1 MHQRLYNFLEENNIL
16 YNKQFGFR
24 KNNSTIEALIKI
36 TEKIRESIDKGKFG
50 CGIII
55 DLREAFD
62 TVNHEILLFKMEHY
76 GIRGS
81 TLKWFKSYLSERKQ
95 YVYINGECSELK
107 QITCGVPQGS
117 VLGPLLFLIYINDLP
132 NISKKIDLYLFAD
145 DTNIYYEDESLVN
158 VEIKVNMEV
167 KKPPSVA

>member
-36 TEKIRESIDKGKFG
+36 TEKNRESIDKGKFG
-50 CGIII
+50 CGIFI
-55 DLREAFD
+55 DLRKAFD

-107 QITCGVPQGS
+107 QITCGVPSHRG
-117 VLGPLLFLIYINDLP
+117 LFLGH
-132 NISKKIDLYLFAD
+132 
-145 DTNIYYEDESLVN
+145 YYS
-158 VEIKVNMEV
+158 
-167 KKPPSVA
+167 

>member
-1 MHQRLYNFLEENNIL
+1 MEKIMHQRLYNFLEENNIL

-36 TEKIRESIDKGKFG
+36 TENIRESIDKGKFG
-50 CGIII
+50 CDIFI
-55 DLREAFD
+55 DLRKAFD

-95 YVYINGECSELK
+95 YVYANGECSELK
-107 QITCGVPQGS
+107 QITCGVPQGVCS
-117 VLGPLLFLIYINDLP
+117 WAITIL
-132 NISKKIDLYLFAD
+132 DLYKRLA
-145 DTNIYYEDESLVN
+145 
-158 VEIKVNMEV
+158 
-167 KKPPSVA
+167 

>member
-1 MHQRLYNFLEENNIL
+1 MVVFLPLKIDKVIPIHKNGSTQDMNNYRPISLLSIFDKIMEKIMHQRLYNFLEENNIL

-50 CGIII
+50 CGIFI
-55 DLREAFD
+55 DLRKAFD

-81 TLKWFKSYLSERKQ
+81 TLKWFKSYLSDRKQ

-107 QITCGVPQGS
+107 QIT
-117 VLGPLLFLIYINDLP
+117 
-132 NISKKIDLYLFAD
+132 
-145 DTNIYYEDESLVN
+145 
-158 VEIKVNMEV
+158 
-167 KKPPSVA
+167 